1 MKKSLLICV
10 ALLSLVTLSSN
21 ASAATWPT
29 SVFSNLDYGLY
40 WFGTGDNYQKATPG
54 YSNPYY
60 NKYKKTVI
68 YIHGWQQNSSVD
80 KTRESFDVSNRGGP
94 SQNVAEG
101 WLNAGYNVGVL
112 YWNQFADESEVKDA
126 EAKIWSGN
134 GPRSMRWRRADGSY
148 SNVSS
153 SNNVT
158 TLLYNS
164 LTSNMVGFQGAEL
177 RITGH
182 SLGNQLALTISDSL
196 RADVQANNITNKLLP
211 KRVALLD
218 PFYSN
223 GGKSYLGNQWVGE
236 RARSI
241 ADRLINSGVAIE
253 AYRSSPVTSTFLVG
267 DANNG
272 LIDKV
277 AFVEL
282 KPWYF
287 PAWDVGKK
295 HSAARWHYFWSFSF
309 NPPSIRYSSA
319 DGASASTSIG
329 RIKQLMSS
337 GNKLV
342 HHHGAW
348 TKSPGDDQFK
358 YESK

>member
-1 MKKSLLICV
+1 MKKLISTWVSLFAIAMLPS
-10 ALLSLVTLSSN
+10 LSFAANWPSS
-21 ASAATWPT
+21 T
-29 SVFSNLDYGLY
+29 FSNLDYGLY
-40 WFGTGDNYQKATPG
+40 WFGTGDNYEKAIPG
-54 YSNPYY
+54 HSNAYY

-68 YIHGWQQNSSVD
+68 YIHGWQQDSSVN
-80 KTRESFDVSNRGGP
+80 KRRESFDVSDRGGP
-94 SQNVAEG
+94 SQNIAEG

-112 YWNQFADESEVKDA
+112 YWNQFADEREVKDA

-134 GPRSMRWRRADGSY
+134 GPKNMRWRRSDGNY
-148 SNVSS
+148 SNAST
-153 SNNVT
+153 SNSVT
-158 TLLYNS
+158 QLLYNS
-164 LTSNMVGFQGAEL
+164 LKTNMAGFQGAEL

-182 SLGNQLALTISDSL
+182 SLGNQLALTISDAL

-223 GGKSYLGNQWVGE
+223 GGKSYLGNDWTGE
-236 RARSI
+236 RARDI
-241 ADRLINSGVAIE
+241 ADRLISQGVAIE
-253 AYRSSPVTSTFLVG
+253 AYRSSPVTSTVFVG
-267 DANNG
+267 DKNSG

-287 PAWDVGKK
+287 AAWDLGKK

-309 NPPSIRYSSA
+309 NPPSIRNSSS
-319 DGASASTSIG
+319 DGASASTSIS

-337 GNKLV
+337 SNKLV

-348 TKSPGDDQFK
+348 SKSPADDQFK
-358 YESK
+358 YVSK